1 MLQLE
6 SITRAYGRYE
16 ALKGLSCTV
25 GRGQIVGLLGT
36 NGAGKS
42 TAMNII
48 AGYLAPTSGRVL
60 WDGQDVRSLGGA
72 YLSEVGFMPETPPL
86 YPELTVREQLEY
98 VCSLRRIRL
107 HKRSAH
113 IRRLCEMTDVADRL
127 NTPTRSLSKGYKQR
141 VGLAQALIG
150 NPSLIVLDEPT
161 SGLDPEQIVSI
172 RSVIRELGRDHA
184 LILSSHILSEIEDV
198 CASLIILRRGE
209 MVACGT
215 QQEIAKVHRG
225 GEYRVRV
232 RAQGEAA
239 AQAIMSIPDV
249 LRVEQQPVREE
260 GWEELLVCATRDV
273 AQEIPSALLCANTK
287 LRMLCPVEAE
297 LEELF
302 MKLMQE
308 GG

>member
-6 SITRAYGRYE
+6 SITRAFGRHE

-25 GRGQIVGLLGT
+25 RCGQIVGLLGT

-60 WDGQDVRSLGGA
+60 WDGQDVRSLGSA

-113 IRRLCEMTDVADRL
+113 IRQLCEMTAVADRL

-172 RSVIRELGRDHA
+172 RSVIRELGRSHA

-215 QQEIAKVHRG
+215 QQEIAEAHRS

-232 RAQGEAA
+232 RARGEAA
-239 AQAIMSIPDV
+239 AQALMSIPGV
-249 LRVEQQPVREE
+249 LQVAQQPVREE
-260 GWEELLVCATRDV
+260 GWEELLAYASRDV
-273 AQEIPSALLCANTK
+273 AQEIPAALLCANVQ
-287 LRMLCPVEAE
+287 LRMLCPVEVE

-308 GG
+308 GE

>member
-98 VCSLRRIRL
+98 VCGLRRIRRN
-107 HKRSAH
+107 KRAAH
-113 IRRLCEMTDVADRL
+113 IRALCEMTDVADRM
-127 NTPTRSLSKGYKQR
+127 NMPTRSLSKGYKQR

>member
-1 MLQLE
+1 MFQLE
-6 SITRAYGRYE
+6 SIAKTYGRHE

-25 GRGQIVGLLGT
+25 ERGQIVGLLGT

-48 AGYLAPTSGRVL
+48 AGYLAPTSGRML
-60 WDGQDVRSLGGA
+60 WEGKDVRGLGGE

-98 VCSLRRIRL
+98 VCSLRRIRRN
-107 HKRSAH
+107 KRSEH
-113 IRRLCEMTDVADRL
+113 IRRLCEMTDVADRM
-127 NTPTRSLSKGYKQR
+127 NMPTRSLSKGYKQR

-161 SGLDPEQIVSI
+161 AGLDPEQIVSI

-198 CASLIILRRGE
+198 CSSLVILRRGE

-215 QQEIAKVHRG
+215 QREIAERHRD

-232 RAQGEAA
+232 RVQGEGA
-239 AQAIMSIPDV
+239 AQV
-249 LRVEQQPVREE
+249 LAALPGVSGIEQQPVREE
-260 GWEELLVCATRDV
+260 GWADLLVHAACDV
-273 AQEIPSALLCANTK
+273 AQAIPPALMDAGIQ

>member
-1 MLQLE
+1 MLKLE
-6 SITRAYGRYE
+6 QVTKAYHRHE

-25 GRGQIVGLLGT
+25 KAGQIVGLLGT

-48 AGYLAPTSGRVL
+48 AGYLAPTSGRIL
-60 WDGQDVRSLGGA
+60 WDGKDMRRLGGA

-98 VCSLRRIRL
+98 VCSLRRIRP

-113 IRRLCEMTDVADRL
+113 IRQLCEMVDVADRM
-127 NTPTRSLSKGYKQR
+127 NMPTRSLSKGYKQR

-161 SGLDPEQIVSI
+161 SGLDPEQIVAI
-172 RSVIRELGRDHA
+172 RGVIQELGREHA
-184 LILSSHILSEIEDV
+184 VILSSHILSEVEDV
-198 CASLIILRRGE
+198 CSSLVILRRGE
-209 MVACGT
+209 MAACGT
-215 QQEIAKVHRG
+215 LQEIAAQHRS

-232 RAQGEAA
+232 RARGDMAA
-239 AQAIMSIPDV
+239 DAMAAIDGVSQ
-249 LRVEQQPVREE
+249 VEQLPERES
-260 GWEELLVCATRDV
+260 GWDEMLVHAARDV
-273 AQEIPSALLCANTK
+273 AGEIGPALFAAGAQ

-302 MKLMQE
+302 MTLMQE

>member
-1 MLQLE
+1 MLRLE
-6 SITRAYGRYE
+6 GITKAYHRHRALR
-16 ALKGLSCTV
+16 GLTCSV
-25 GRGQIVGLLGT
+25 EKGQIVGLLGT

-48 AGYLAPTSGRVL
+48 AGYLAPTSGRIL
-60 WDGQDVRSLGGA
+60 WDGEDVRRLGGA

-98 VCSLRRIRL
+98 VCGLRRIRRN
-107 HKRSAH
+107 KRAAH
-113 IRRLCEMTDVADRL
+113 IRALCEMTDVADRM
-127 NTPTRSLSKGYKQR
+127 NMPTRSLSKGYKQR

-172 RSVIRELGRDHA
+172 RSLIRELGRDHA
-184 LILSSHILSEIEDV
+184 VILSSHILSEIEDV
-198 CASLIILRRGE
+198 CSSLIILRRGE
-209 MVACGT
+209 MAACGT
-215 QQEIAKVHRG
+215 LQEIAAQHRT

-232 RAQGEAA
+232 RARGERVCESLAA
-239 AQAIMSIPDV
+239 LEGVSGVTPLPA
-249 LRVEQQPVREE
+249 RES
-260 GWEELLVCATRDV
+260 GWEDLLVCAQQDV
-273 AQEIPSALLCANTK
+273 AGQIPQALLAAGAQ
-287 LRMLCPVEAE
+287 LRMLCPMEAE